1 MPPAQH
7 ASLVVQTS
15 FLGDVILTTPLL
27 TELSRR
33 GPVDVLVTKAAA
45 PLLVGH
51 PAVRDVIVFDKRG
64 GDRGVG
70 GIRRMARKLSRRDDG
85 TPRGVGTAYFAQMS
99 LRSAIV
105 PWLAGVPV
113 RVGWTASKPGRLFYT
128 ARVPYA
134 RDAHHAV
141 RCWRLAFP
149 DGAPPDAAMPT
160 PTLVP
165 GAGERSA
172 VETLLG
178 PSDGRPIVALS
189 PGSVWGTKR
198 WPHFPSLAARL
209 ADRARLVIVGG
220 PGEAPLAADIA
231 QAVPPG
237 AVLDATGRLS
247 LLASAELIRRARVLV
262 TNDSSPLHM
271 ASAVG
276 TPTVAIFGPTVPAF
290 GFGPLAAGSTVVE
303 HEAMPCRPCH
313 HHGPP
318 TCPLGHFKC
327 MREVDA
333 GRVAEA
339 VVERLATGDR

>member
-1 MPPAQH
+1 MPPA
-7 ASLVVQTS
+7 ALVVQTS

-27 TELSRR
+27 SELARR

-45 PLLVGH
+45 PLLAGH

-64 GDRGVG
+64 GDRGVT
-70 GIRRMARKLSRRDDG
+70 GIRRMARRLSRRDDG
-85 TPRGVGTAYFAQMS
+85 SPREIGAAYFAQMS

-113 RVGWTASKPGRLFYT
+113 RVGWAASKPGRLFYT
-128 ARVPYA
+128 ARIPYA

-149 DGAPPDAAMPT
+149 EGAPPDAAMPA
-160 PTLVP
+160 PSLAP
-165 GAGERSA
+165 GAAERAA
-172 VETLLG
+172 VEALLG
-178 PSDGRPIVALS
+178 SGDRRPIVALS

-198 WPHFPSLAARL
+198 WPHFPALAALLAALL
-209 ADRARLVIVGG
+209 ADRARLIIVGG
-220 PGEAPLAADIA
+220 PGEAALAADIA
-231 QAVPPG
+231 AAVPPG
-237 AVLDATGRLS
+237 TVLDATGRLS

-276 TPTVAIFGPTVPAF
+276 TPTVAIFGPTIPAF
-290 GFGPLAAGSTVVE
+290 GFGPLANGSVVVE

-327 MREVDA
+327 MRELGAARVLDA
-333 GRVAEA
+333 VLS
-339 VVERLATGDR
+339 RL